1 MSSMDVSEPII
12 KGTSMRARKS
22 TGPITEAGKKRIS
35 SNAIKTGFYS
45 THLILPGESEEEF
58 LHLKETLINQLGS
71 KDLITEYLIHDLSV
85 LLWKRMRLL
94 NVEHRVIQHLIEQP
108 ITQEELK
115 PFLSIDWPIGCAS
128 FFEKINSIDEQL
140 LKDSHFYQST
150 AKSLIYK
157 NITRAELV
165 EITSENFSF
174 RKEVM
179 KRLDQVAIK
188 NAVTNISGLYFP
200 EIGSCRDPDLMTILV
215 EMVKEAELI
224 IWAHTHRLALSE
236 AMKKVKDGRLLKFMQ
251 DASMTRAHEDLRRS
265 FTRLLKEI
273 RRANQKPRPLE
284 MTLEEIEG

>member
-1 MSSMDVSEPII
+1 MDMSEPII

-71 KDLITEYLIHDLSV
+71 KDLITDYLIHDLSV
-85 LLWKRMRLL
+85 LLWKRIRLL
-94 NVEHRVIQHLIEQP
+94 NVEHRVIQHHIEQP

-115 PFLSIDWPIGCAS
+115 PFLTIDWPVGCVS
-128 FFEKINSIDEQL
+128 VFEKVNSIDEQL
-140 LKDSHFYQST
+140 LKESHFYKST
-150 AKSLIYK
+150 AESLIYK
-157 NITRAELV
+157 NITRAELA

-179 KRLDQVAIK
+179 KRLDQAAIK
-188 NAVTNISGLYFP
+188 NAMTNISGLYFP
-200 EIGSCRDPDLMTILV
+200 EIGSCRDPDLMMILG
-215 EMVKEAELI
+215 EMAKEAELI
-224 IWAHTHRLALSE
+224 IWAHTHQTVLNE
-236 AMKKVKDGRLLKFMQ
+236 AIKKVKDGRLLKFMQ

-265 FTRLLKEI
+265 FTKLLKEI
-273 RRANQKPRPLE
+273 RLSNKRPQAIE
-284 MTLEEIEG
+284 MTLEEMEG